1 MVLHSAVS
9 CEKQVLKLGLF
20 LETGFSKQVLN
31 GVDKEQCT
39 C

>member
-1 MVLHSAVS
+1 MLLPSAVS
-9 CEKQVLKLGLF
+9 CEKQVSNLCLF
-20 LETGFSKQVLN
+20 LETDFSKQVLN